1 MSKNNIQQPFNNLLN
16 IVVAYTF
23 NKQGIG
29 KNGEL
34 LKAQRM
40 TAQQCDEF
48 NNRKKEETKVITL
61 NINTPVP
68 TVSAEP
74 KVEVIKEP
82 TEEIVE
88 ESLDEITDTHG
99 EIEIT
104 VTGALENYNGLAEI
118 VASDIKLNSSGN
130 TLITPVD
137 VSVLDES
144 TESQFI
150 RMTNWTIV
158 DGSQWLGNGSSFNVD
173 ISDGTNTYQ
182 MRIDGDTELST
193 LPIPTGD
200 IFNFT
205 GIGGQ
210 FDNMEPWNE
219 GYQIFPRYISDIE
232 GFVSTINPELG
243 NYIKFYP
250 NPTSDVLQ
258 IRSDIQ
264 LDNIRI
270 TNMLGQ
276 QVIDLPKPNLSET
289 VNVNN
294 WQTGIYVIT
303 FITGNEIWTS
313 QFVKK

>member
-1 MSKNNIQQPFNNLLN
+1 LTGVVYGIDLDGNEGLSFTIIDDLGDGINVFNFNDVSDY
-16 IVVAYTF
+16 VV
-23 NKQGIG
+23 
-29 KNGEL
+29 
-34 LKAQRM
+34 
-40 TAQQCDEF
+40 
-48 NNRKKEETKVITL
+48 
-61 NINTPVP
+61 
-68 TVSAEP
+68 
-74 KVEVIKEP
+74 VEG
-82 TEEIVE
+82 
-88 ESLDEITDTHG
+88 D
-99 EIEIT
+99 EIT